1 MIVRTSRKTET
12 FIMIVVPLSSIKEF
26 IAIEFIGSTAAYMI
40 IKKITHVEVLAMA
53 GSFAA
58 SVILKKN
65 DVVSPLAASRPVRL
79 FFQKRENIN
88 IAEKISDQDEKSAPK
103 QSSSSGEHNVL
114 TGPNAAHS

>member
-58 SVILKKN
+58 SVILKKMMLFLRSLPAGRYAYFFKN
-65 DVVSPLAASRPVRL
+65 EKTSILPRKYPIRMKKVLQSRAPAPA
-79 FFQKRENIN
+79 NIMY
-88 IAEKISDQDEKSAPK
+88 
-103 QSSSSGEHNVL
+103 
-114 TGPNAAHS
+114 